1 MKEDKKMTNENSN
14 ERRVLELIATD
25 RIGMPIKSMAG
36 KLDRAKPKLA
46 KAIDLCEIGRY
57 AGTRVYA
64 EVRNDDTMKARGM
77 ADGIAAF
84 ADAYPRYGKILHG
97 LIEEQRAVRE
107 VNMYFG
113 VNDGCKLT
121 SDDYMGVLTNMGFTE
136 ATAQRLYPE
145 LMDISR
151 NLARKRKEERSVLIG

>member
-1 MKEDKKMTNENSN
+1 MTNEN

-36 KLDRAKPKLA
+36 KLDRTKPKLA
-46 KAIDLCEIGRY
+46 KAIDLGGCGMKY
-57 AGTRVYA
+57 TGTRVYA

-84 ADAYPRYGKILHG
+84 SEAYPRYGTILKG
-97 LIEEQRAVRE
+97 LVEEQRAVRE

-121 SDDYMGVLTNMGFTE
+121 SDDYLGVLTNMGFTE

-151 NLARKRKEERSVLIG
+151 NLARKRQEERSVLIG